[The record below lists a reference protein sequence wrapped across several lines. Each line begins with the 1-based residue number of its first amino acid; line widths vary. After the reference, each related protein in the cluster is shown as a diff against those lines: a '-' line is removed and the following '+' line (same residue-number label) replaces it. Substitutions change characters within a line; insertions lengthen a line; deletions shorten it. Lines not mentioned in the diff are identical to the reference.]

1 MTSQDTSR
9 NTSHRAGIVKLM
21 QKIAHLCSKERP
33 MHGFVVSRTPAF
45 SPLTHAHIFSRE
57 RRLGAIFDKLTIP
70 GHLLALAFQGAAG
83 GEDFLR

>member
-33 MHGFVVSRTPAF
+33 MHGFVSFAKKHPRFRHSHTLTF
-45 SPLTHAHIFSRE
+45 SQGKDVWARFS
-57 RRLGAIFDKLTIP
+57 I
-70 GHLLALAFQGAAG
+70 H
-83 GEDFLR
+83 